1 MKVFLFFLFTIW
13 QLGLFSQDTESNKL
27 KIHEDGSYYFQRIV
41 ETGLTSDENYKYAKN
56 FLVYGFKNADYVI
69 RLDEKQQIIVKS
81 HFKIPYQSLT
91 WGTIHNTLTID
102 IKDEKIR
109 LTFDQIEVQGGD
121 KGQTN
126 KMHDKTNFWY
136 PKRFKQEMIEGSEI
150 WMLAFSIALEK
161 HIMDKDLQDDW

>member
-1 MKVFLFFLFTIW
+1 M
-13 QLGLFSQDTESNKL
+13 
-27 KIHEDGSYYFQRIV
+27 
-41 ETGLTSDENYKYAKN
+41 
-56 FLVYGFKNADYVI
+56 
-69 RLDEKQQIIVKS
+69 
-81 HFKIPYQSLT
+81 
-91 WGTIHNTLTID
+91 
-102 IKDEKIR
+102 
-109 LTFDQIEVQGGD
+109 TFDQIEVQGGD